1 MAYASVC
8 VAVGRHPMVTEVVFR
23 DVYQPVPYKAP
34 FVSSLVDASVC
45 VHLLIDT
52 FKASMPNH
60 FENSSAPFWAA
71 IL

>member
-8 VAVGRHPMVTEVVFR
+8 VAVGGHLMVTEVFFR
-23 DVYQPVPYKAP
+23 DVYQPVPCKVS
-34 FVSSLVDASVC
+34 FVSSRVAASVC